1 MPRMLPLEPAQTDP
15 QAQELLDTLQAKL
28 GMVPNLYRTMAHSP
42 AALSGWVGLYGA
54 LSKGTLSARFR
65 EQLALVVAEENGCD
79 YCLSAHTA
87 AGRMMKLNDD
97 EIYQN
102 RQANSTDAPTAAGLR
117 FAQVL
122 VRGRGAVTDA
132 DFAAV
137 REAGYSDAQLAEII
151 ATVALNVFSNYF
163 SVAADTD
170 IDFPHVSSS
179 ASVH

>member
-1 MPRMLPLEPAQTDP
+1 
-15 QAQELLDTLQAKL
+15 
-28 GMVPNLYRTMAHSP
+28 
-42 AALSGWVGLYGA
+42 
-54 LSKGTLSARFR
+54 
-65 EQLALVVAEENGCD
+65 
-79 YCLSAHTA
+79 
-87 AGRMMKLNDD
+87 MMKLNDD

-132 DFAAV
+132 DVAAV
-137 REAGYSDAQLAEII
+137 REAGYSDEQLAEII

-163 SVAADTD
+163 SVVADTD